1 MKPSK
6 RWKAVLAA
14 GIAAVVLAAC
24 GGGSAGDEAAGNK
37 AGGDAAPVTLKLGT
51 PDQRGF
57 PASDDLE
64 HFASTVKR
72 LSSGRIQVD
81 ITWEAQGPGAG
92 RFDQR
97 VAEMVRDGKLD
108 LALVPARAWDELGV
122 TTLQALQAP
131 FLIDSD
137 ALMNKVATSDLVDEM
152 LAGLGAAKVQG
163 LTLWPESL
171 RHPVG
176 FKRPFLSLADFKGA
190 KVRAPLSKASF
201 ELLRALGAEPVD
213 LSGEALTRAVRT
225 GELAGA
231 ESSLPLASRLPAAG
245 TFTANITFFPKVN
258 ALVIGQKAF
267 DRLDA
272 SQRSILQDAAAQTLD
287 HLLKTNLSSAAEVAK
302 ACAAGVA
309 VANASEEDVSG
320 LEKAAQPVST
330 RLEQDPQTKQLIER
344 IRAMKTDLQ
353 VASASLRPCS
363 TKSQGTGSEIARDP
377 SVLNG
382 TYRTSFTAEELE
394 AAGADRAAAVD
405 NSGLWTIV
413 LADGRYRALSD
424 ECTAAY
430 TVSGDKFTFK
440 WDQFTPC
447 TGDFS
452 ATWSLRDG
460 KLRFTNVAAADAVDR
475 AIWGLHP
482 WIKIA

>member
-1 MKPSK
+1 MEPSK
-6 RWKAVLAA
+6 RWKMVLAA
-14 GIAAVVLAAC
+14 AVAAVMLAAC
-24 GGGSAGDEAAGNK
+24 GGGSAGDEAAGDK

-64 HFASTVKR
+64 HFAATVKR
-72 LSSGRIQVD
+72 LSSARIQVD
-81 ITWEAQGPGAG
+81 ITWEAQGPGVG

-97 VAEMVRDGKLD
+97 VAEMVRDGQLD

-122 TTLQALQAP
+122 TSLQALQAP

-137 ALMNKVATSDLVDEM
+137 TLMNKVATSDLVDGM
-152 LAGLGAAKVQG
+152 LTGLGAAKVQG
-163 LTLWPESL
+163 LALWPESL

-245 TFTANITFFPKVN
+245 TFTGNITFFPKVN
-258 ALVIGQKAF
+258 ALVIGQEAF
-267 DRLDA
+267 EKLDA
-272 SQRSILQDAAAQTLD
+272 SQRSILQDAATETLD
-287 HLLKTNLSSAAEVAK
+287 HVLKTNPSAAAEVAK
-302 ACAAGVA
+302 ACTAGVA
-309 VANASEEDVSG
+309 VANASEENVVG

-330 RLEQDPQTKQLIER
+330 RLAQDPQTKQLIDR
-344 IRAMKTDLQ
+344 IRAMKADLR
-353 VASASLRPCS
+353 VASPQSCS
-363 TKSQGTGSEIARDP
+363 TKSQGPRSEIATDP

-424 ECTAAY
+424 ECTASYA
-430 TVSGDKFTFK
+430 VSGDKFTFK
-440 WDQFTPC
+440 WDELAPC

-460 KLRFTNVAAADAVDR
+460 KLRFTNVAAVDAVDR